1 MGGART
7 RKGPDVSYKLSHD
20 GFVTIAPLNLSLM
33 LLRRQTPEHFGGRE
47 VRGPEQRNSA
57 LSRALEAGSRGPS
70 STLNTYV
77 SAVNHDFYILAP
89 VRAKVV
95 ALSIETL
102 RWRTL
107 GVCY

>member
-1 MGGART
+1 MRGERT
-7 RKGPDVSYKLSHD
+7 RTEKLSP
-20 GFVTIAPLNLSLM
+20 V
-33 LLRRQTPEHFGGRE
+33 PELWK
-47 VRGPEQRNSA
+47 Q
-57 LSRALEAGSRGPS
+57 EARGPS